1 MDAPARTAEGGR
13 KVTVKTKWIQIEGTI
28 EIPADM
34 DIDDFSD
41 ELEQMITDKGW
52 HLLAYTLKEE
62 R

>member
-13 KVTVKTKWIQIEGTI
+13 KVTVKTKWIQIEGAI

-34 DIDDFSD
+34 DVDVFSA

-52 HLLAYTLKEE
+52 NLLAYTWEEE